1 MQTIDVLAPVVS
13 AGPSAGNS
21 AAPGRPAPAADRLS
35 FAQHLEH
42 RQDVL
47 APAGRRGERVAPG
60 SGPGARLAPPV
71 GLNGGLDTEAPRT
84 AGRFEAGATLT
95 ADAPPGGVQE
105 LLAQLHGEQRKAP
118 GDDPLLHPDRPVRLP
133 PGTAD
138 EAHAAVAGAQPGLS
152 VPPLPSEQRPTSVAP
167 AGAGQSSVARALSG
181 RTVAASIPSP
191 SATEPA
197 RVGVPEP
204 KPPAALALASGSSA
218 ADPGAGPRRLP
229 KAGLNRAGT
238 PGSGAHE
245 PAAVNPD
252 DRAVL
257 PSHEQRTARTGPQ
270 RGDATRAQLHGSSY
284 ETSGDAGAAPVSAG
298 IETGPATAAAD
309 AARGPEFGS
318 TSPATSSATSAAA
331 TAPQP
336 DAATLALLAGA
347 APPGAAANP
356 IASPIAPATI
366 TESARTAS
374 TTTVS
379 GPAVAAALRE
389 GRAEAPTAL
398 GRRTSSAAGAES
410 SPVDAGAHESSTEP
424 ALARGAPPT
433 GHDREPP
440 TAAPAKDPA
449 ALGADAARSIPE
461 SAGSRPVGER
471 VEGAGPAAPSP
482 PVVTPPALLGGSDP
496 LRASALPLDVALP
509 VPVGSAHFREALNV
523 QVSVLARDGV
533 HHAELHL
540 NPADM
545 GPLSVQITLDGQQA
559 QVHFGSDSAVTRQ
572 IVESGLPSLAA
583 ALRDAGLTLSGGGVS
598 QHAHGQRQTARQ
610 SPTRSEDGPPATEA
624 DARSVRT
631 LRLPAGRLDT
641 YA

>member
-60 SGPGARLAPPV
+60 SGPGARLASPV
-71 GLNGGLDTEAPRT
+71 GLNGGLDTEAPPT

-152 VPPLPSEQRPTSVAP
+152 VPPLPSEQRPTSAAP
-167 AGAGQSSVARALSG
+167 AGAGQASVARALSG
-181 RTVAASIPSP
+181 RAVAASIPSP

-331 TAPQP
+331 TAPVRLLKGRES
-336 DAATLALLAGA
+336 TLRRRGPTGRARPMIARRQRAPRMSGA
-347 APPGAAANP
+347 APTAAAERSVRVGPLPLQRAPRRPSREASVPACPGAARGRRPAP
-356 IASPIAPATI
+356 CAARRAIAP
-366 TESARTAS
+366 
-374 TTTVS
+374 
-379 GPAVAAALRE
+379 
-389 GRAEAPTAL
+389 EAPAHRP
-398 GRRTSSAAGAES
+398 GGHRR
-410 SPVDAGAHESSTEP
+410 
-424 ALARGAPPT
+424 
-433 GHDREPP
+433 
-440 TAAPAKDPA
+440 
-449 ALGADAARSIPE
+449 
-461 SAGSRPVGER
+461 
-471 VEGAGPAAPSP
+471 
-482 PVVTPPALLGGSDP
+482 
-496 LRASALPLDVALP
+496 
-509 VPVGSAHFREALNV
+509 
-523 QVSVLARDGV
+523 
-533 HHAELHL
+533 
-540 NPADM
+540 
-545 GPLSVQITLDGQQA
+545 
-559 QVHFGSDSAVTRQ
+559 
-572 IVESGLPSLAA
+572 
-583 ALRDAGLTLSGGGVS
+583 
-598 QHAHGQRQTARQ
+598 
-610 SPTRSEDGPPATEA
+610 
-624 DARSVRT
+624 
-631 LRLPAGRLDT
+631 
-641 YA
+641 